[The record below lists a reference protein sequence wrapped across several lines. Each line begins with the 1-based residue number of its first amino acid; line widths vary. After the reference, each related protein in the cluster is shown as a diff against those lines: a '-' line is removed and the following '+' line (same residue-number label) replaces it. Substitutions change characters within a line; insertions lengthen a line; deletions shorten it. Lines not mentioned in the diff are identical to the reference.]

1 MPLKESKVLPAK
13 VLHDLLQNWS
23 SIENGKTAF
32 SGKHGNISMMCKC
45 ALQPVVFEN
54 KLKSNTWNKKPHGTA
69 ITQAMERLDTK
80 SMFKNKLL
88 TIL

>member
-45 ALQPVVFEN
+45 ALQPVAIWEQIEVQYLEQKASRN
-54 KLKSNTWNKKPHGTA
+54 CHHPSNGEIRHKVYV
-69 ITQAMERLDTK
+69 QE
-80 SMFKNKLL
+80 
-88 TIL
+88 